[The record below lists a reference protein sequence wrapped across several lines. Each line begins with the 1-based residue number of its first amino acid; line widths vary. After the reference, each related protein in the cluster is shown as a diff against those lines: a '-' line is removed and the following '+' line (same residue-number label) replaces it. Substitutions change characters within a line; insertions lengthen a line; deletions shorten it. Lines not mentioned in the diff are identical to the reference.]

1 MTAQH
6 LAALNG
12 LIANE
17 TAFRRRAGDTREP
30 GAIVAAIFRDIGMPD
45 LRPAVQKLGRR
56 VRARERSYAAAA
68 TASKES
74 V

>member
-1 MTAQH
+1 MTAHQ
-6 LAALNG
+6 LATLNG

-30 GAIVAAIFRDIGMPD
+30 GAIVAAICRDIGMPD

-56 VRARERSYAAAA
+56 VRARERAYEAASAVA
-68 TASKES
+68 KETR
-74 V
+74 